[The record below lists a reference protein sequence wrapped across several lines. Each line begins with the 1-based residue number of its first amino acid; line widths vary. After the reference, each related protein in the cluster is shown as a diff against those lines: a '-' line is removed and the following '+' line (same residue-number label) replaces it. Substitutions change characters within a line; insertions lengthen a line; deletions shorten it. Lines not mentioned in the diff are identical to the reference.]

1 MTCKAILQCIFYVA
15 TAVATDITV
24 STTSGRIS
32 GAVEPTW
39 GIAIARFLGIPY
51 AKPPLGSLRYRP
63 PEPASPWQGV
73 LETKEF
79 RAACAQAN
87 GSFPPETP
95 WLVDKRIVSE
105 DCLFLNIW
113 APQTCTKRKAILIWI
128 HGGGFRTGTPSTEL
142 YDGKLL
148 AAVGDIVVAS
158 VAYRLG
164 STGFLHTGEDSSPGN
179 YGLLDQEL
187 AIHWIRDNA
196 EVFGGDR
203 SSITLYGESAGSA
216 SVGLH
221 LLATR
226 NGGIVR
232 RAIMGSWSPYG
243 LIPSQNEVGRELA
256 TTLAKAAGCEGVGD
270 DWIKVVS
277 CLRSVSIE
285 AILGAEDTQYPQDL
299 VTFMPSYGNGY
310 LPLSFQETLRDP
322 NLVPIDAL
330 LIGITADEGSIFL
343 YTKDPERFNMK
354 NEPEGLTYSEA
365 LALLAC
371 PYYPRLPKAL
381 QNATTGI
388 FKASVQDGEGIL
400 QSLINAVG
408 DLIMT
413 CPTQFFAEAYARLNY
428 PVYFYVFDHRSVK
441 SRLPPW
447 MAAAHF
453 TELQYTFGMPFRFPE
468 RYTDLDREQS
478 MLMMEL
484 FTDFINTGRPML
496 QDGSEWPT
504 YTKEDPYHENPN
516 VIAKDIRSAA
526 QEKVEPHLV
535 NNDESMCIP
544 VKTEGALSNLLDH
557 RKVAGVHVE
566 VIIPPSYVKK
576 RGKINDVLLVYT
588 NDDLA
593 CYLASAAGLNAAEFV
608 PVLTTWTTARLGG
621 NRSVALSTVA
631 LTFCRI
637 LILHTVRLV
646 NWSTFREY
654 STGLVQPDMSAE
666 QLTDVLSASL
676 RSSS

>member
-1 MTCKAILQCIFYVA
+1 MTRKAILYCIFCVA
-15 TAVATDITV
+15 IAVATDITLC
-24 STTSGRIS
+24 TTSGRIS

-39 GIAIARFLGIPY
+39 GIPIARFLGIPY

-63 PEPASPWQGV
+63 PEPATPWQGI

-87 GSFPPETP
+87 GSYPPDIP

-113 APQTCTKRKAILIWI
+113 VPQTRTKTKSILIWI

-142 YDGKLL
+142 YNGKLL
-148 AAVGDIVVAS
+148 AAVGDIMVVS

-164 STGFLHTGEDSSPGN
+164 SLGFLHTGEDSSPGN

-187 AIHWIRDNA
+187 AIHWIRNNA

-216 SVGLH
+216 AVGLH

-226 NGGIVR
+226 NAGIVR
-232 RAIMGSWSPYG
+232 RAIMASWSPYG
-243 LIPSQNEVGRELA
+243 LIPPQNEIGRQLA
-256 TTLAKAAGCEGVGD
+256 TTLANAVGCELDGD

-285 AILGAEDTQYPQDL
+285 AILRAEDVQYPHD
-299 VTFMPSYGNGY
+299 TFTFTPSYGDSY
-310 LPLSFQETLRDP
+310 LPLSFLETLRDP
-322 NLVPIDAL
+322 KLIPIDAL
-330 LIGITADEGSIFL
+330 LIGVNAQEGSTLL
-343 YTKDPERFNMK
+343 YNKDPERFNMN

-371 PYYPRLPKAL
+371 PYYPCLPKAL
-381 QNATTGI
+381 QNATTGN
-388 FKASVQDGEGIL
+388 FKANVQHGEGIL

-408 DLIMT
+408 DLIT
-413 CPTQFFAEAYARLNY
+413 CPTEFFAEAYAKLNC

-447 MAAAHF
+447 MGTAHF

-478 MLMMEL
+478 MLMMNL
-484 FTDFINTGRPML
+484 FTHFINTGRPIL
-496 QDGSEWPT
+496 PDGSEWPT
-504 YTKEDPYHENPN
+504 YTKEDPYH
-516 VIAKDIRSAA
+516 
-526 QEKVEPHLV
+526 
-535 NNDESMCIP
+535 
-544 VKTEGALSNLLDH
+544 
-557 RKVAGVHVE
+557 
-566 VIIPPSYVKK
+566 
-576 RGKINDVLLVYT
+576 
-588 NDDLA
+588 
-593 CYLASAAGLNAAEFV
+593 
-608 PVLTTWTTARLGG
+608 
-621 NRSVALSTVA
+621 
-631 LTFCRI
+631 
-637 LILHTVRLV
+637 VRLHAG
-646 NWSTFREY
+646 NTSIGSAFHENGCRLIRAADILL
-654 STGLVQPDMSAE
+654 GLIKP
-666 QLTDVLSASL
+666 
-676 RSSS
+676 

>member
-1 MTCKAILQCIFYVA
+1 MTRKSILYFIFCVA

-24 STTSGRIS
+24 YTTGGWIR
-32 GAVEPTW
+32 GAVERIR
-39 GIAIARFLGIPY
+39 GIPIGRFLGIPY

-87 GSFPPETP
+87 GSFPPDTP
-95 WLVDKRIVSE
+95 GLVDKRIVSE

-113 APQTCTKRKAILIWI
+113 APQTCTKRKSIVIWI
-128 HGGGFRTGTPSTEL
+128 HGGGFRIGTPSTEL

-164 STGFLHTGEDSSPGN
+164 SLGFLYTGEDSSPGN

-187 AIHWIRDNA
+187 AIRWIWDNA

-203 SSITLYGESAGSA
+203 TSITLYGESVGSA
-216 SVGLH
+216 AVGLH

-226 NGGIVR
+226 NAGIVS
-232 RAIMGSWSPYG
+232 RAIMASLSPYG
-243 LIPSQNEVGRELA
+243 IIPPQNEIGRELA
-256 TTLAKAAGCEGVGD
+256 TTLAKAVGCEVDGN
-270 DWIKVVS
+270 DWIRVVS

-285 AILGAEDTQYPQDL
+285 AILRAEDTQYPRDY
-299 VTFMPSYGNGY
+299 VTFTPSYGHGY

-330 LIGITADEGSIFL
+330 LIGVTAHEASVFL
-343 YTKDPERFNMK
+343 YAKDPERFNM
-354 NEPEGLTYSEA
+354 NYEPEGLTYSEA

-371 PYYPRLPKAL
+371 PFYPRLPKAL

-388 FKASVQDGEGIL
+388 FKANVHQGEGIL

-408 DLIMT
+408 DLMVT
-413 CPTQFFAEAYARLNY
+413 CPTEFFAEAYARVNY

-441 SRLPPW
+441 SRFPPW
-447 MAAAHF
+447 MGATHF

-478 MLMMEL
+478 MLMMKL
-484 FTDFINTGRPML
+484 FTDFINTGRPTL
-496 QDGSEWPT
+496 PDGSEWPT
-504 YTKEDPYHENPN
+504 YTKEDPYH
-516 VIAKDIRSAA
+516 
-526 QEKVEPHLV
+526 
-535 NNDESMCIP
+535 
-544 VKTEGALSNLLDH
+544 
-557 RKVAGVHVE
+557 
-566 VIIPPSYVKK
+566 
-576 RGKINDVLLVYT
+576 
-588 NDDLA
+588 
-593 CYLASAAGLNAAEFV
+593 
-608 PVLTTWTTARLGG
+608 
-621 NRSVALSTVA
+621 
-631 LTFCRI
+631 
-637 LILHTVRLV
+637 VRLHAG
-646 NWSTFREY
+646 NTSIGSAFHENGCRLIRAADILL
-654 STGLVQPDMSAE
+654 GLIKP
-666 QLTDVLSASL
+666 
-676 RSSS
+676 